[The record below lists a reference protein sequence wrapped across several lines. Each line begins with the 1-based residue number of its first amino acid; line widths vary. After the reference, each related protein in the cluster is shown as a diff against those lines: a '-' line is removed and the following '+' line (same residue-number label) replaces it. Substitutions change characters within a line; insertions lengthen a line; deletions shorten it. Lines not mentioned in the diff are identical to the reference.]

1 VKMESDLELEE
12 LRLKHAAG
20 VGTPTYLALSESGL
34 GSTAATA
41 CLPRRLS
48 LCFIPNS
55 IGIG

>member
-1 VKMESDLELEE
+1 MESDLELEE

-20 VGTPTYLALSESGL
+20 VGTPVCLALSESGL
-34 GSTAATA
+34 GSAAATA
-41 CLPRRLS
+41 YLPRRLS